1 MVELRKSEME
11 LGCIYIPEF
20 WRRSGVVEPVLW
32 TSLPSESSHRDVKS
46 TGLSAVPLVSMV
58 PEMLSGKLPN
68 FHTEP
73 ASVIRVAVV
82 GTESVLLMMYG
93 NSVFLENVEEML
105 ADIRSPDGRRMP
117 LYAPLFVNV
126 LLEIVA
132 LVVSNDIPM
141 QLSVMV
147 LVEMVGAPP
156 PP

>member
-1 MVELRKSEME
+1 M
-11 LGCIYIPEF
+11 
-20 WRRSGVVEPVLW
+20 VEPVLW

-82 GTESVLLMMYG
+82 GTERVLLMMYG

-117 LYAPLFVNV
+117 LYAPLFVPVLFCILPSARRLPLKENAPPVLLVNV

-141 QLSVMV
+141 
-147 LVEMVGAPP
+147 
-156 PP
+156 